1 MIQRIL
7 TIALLLTASF
17 TALSA
22 AELTHKHSLNLE
34 VAKAIAAASE
44 AHARAHN
51 WNVIITI
58 LDDGGNMLYM
68 QRMDGVQI
76 GSIEVSRRKA
86 ESALKFKRS
95 TKVFSDGVAGRTQL
109 VMLPGALA
117 FEGGLPITYEGEVIG
132 SIGVSGVTAEQDAMI
147 GQAGIDALPSILG
160 E

>member
-1 MIQRIL
+1 MIKRIL
-7 TIALLLTASF
+7 TITLLVAASF
-17 TALSA
+17 SVLSA
-22 AELTHKHSLNLE
+22 AELTHKHALNLE

-44 AHARAHN
+44 AHARANN
-51 WNVIITI
+51 WNVIMTI

-68 QRMDGVQI
+68 QRMDGAQI

-95 TKVFSDGVAGRTQL
+95 TKVFSDGVAGRMQL
-109 VMLPGALA
+109 IALPGGFA

-132 SIGVSGVTAEQDAMI
+132 SIGVSGVTAQQDAMI
-147 GQAGIDALPSILG
+147 GQAGIDALPKILG